1 MNLSRKFWSVV
12 VTLSPFALG
21 APLSVWAAEPAAAAS
36 EAKARAQAVAPKSTP
51 KPTTKRATKA
61 THSAKAVP
69 AAEPATA
76 ESSEPVASDEH
87 KLAVAKQ
94 VHTGRI
100 ACELGAHVTVTPDS
114 ARPTGFVV
122 QLAGHVF
129 HMSPVVSSTGA
140 VRLEDAKSGAMWL
153 QLGNKSMLMNTKLG
167 QRMADECQSPAQLA
181 VAESLKNNPPPSL
194 LDEPGLAR
202 K

>member
-1 MNLSRKFWSVV
+1 MTRHPYLLVR
-12 VTLSPFALG
+12 TLALKV
-21 APLSVWAAEPAAAAS
+21 ALLPLALVAAEPANPNAANDPSASSTHARAHKVAHKPVTKTKHTAKAAA
-36 EAKARAQAVAPKSTP
+36 V
-51 KPTTKRATKA
+51 
-61 THSAKAVP
+61 
-69 AAEPATA
+69 AEPTAAAAPAT
-76 ESSEPVASDEH
+76 EPAASDEH
-87 KLAVAKQ
+87 KLAVAQQ

-100 ACELGAHVTVTPDS
+100 ACELGAHVTVTPDAS
-114 ARPTGFVV
+114 RAGGFVV
-122 QLAGHVF
+122 ELGSNVF

-194 LDEPGLAR
+194 LDEPGVAR

>member
-1 MNLSRKFWSVV
+1 MHTHSR
-12 VTLSPFALG
+12 LLALM
-21 APLSVWAAEPAAAAS
+21 AACLPLALMAAEPAAPTAA
-36 EAKARAQAVAPKSTP
+36 AKADASKPRAAQAHKTSHAAQAHAGKPKRT
-51 KPTTKRATKA
+51 
-61 THSAKAVP
+61 AKAAPV
-69 AAEPATA
+69 AE
-76 ESSEPVASDEH
+76 EPVTATIEPPVSDEH
-87 KLAVAKQ
+87 KLAVARQ

-100 ACELGAHVTVTPDS
+100 ACELGAHVTVTPDA
-114 ARPTGFVV
+114 ARAGGFVV
-122 QLAGHVF
+122 QLASHVF
-129 HMSPVVSSTGA
+129 HMTPVVSSTGA

-194 LDEPGLAR
+194 LDEPSVAR